1 MTGGHS
7 KHRDSNNFDAMMQHM
22 RTTVT
27 LDDDVAVKLKR
38 LARERDISFKEALNS
53 SVRSGIE
60 RGEAKPRP
68 YRLPPAKRMGA
79 RPGVNLV
86 KALQLAGEI
95 EDAETIRKLRL
106 GK

>member
-1 MTGGHS
+1 
-7 KHRDSNNFDAMMQHM
+7 M

-27 LDDDVAVKLKR
+27 LDPDVAAKLKQA
-38 LARERDISFKEALNS
+38 ARERGISFKEALNS
-53 SVRSGIE
+53 SVRRGFE

-68 YRLPPAKRMGA
+68 YRVRAQNLGV
-79 RPGVNLV
+79 RPGVNLD
-86 KALQLAGEI
+86 KALQLAGEL